1 MVPASAASRTRIPP
15 PPTAPAA
22 GIPPAGLPPGC
33 WRSLRRA
40 GLAPVLAALLLLT
53 ACTPA
58 NRRATAPVGGDPG
71 PAAPRPSGGIL
82 VLSSVPPL
90 TLFSQAIAA
99 GCGRVEPLV
108 TGAGDGHD
116 LHATPADLARLRRAR
131 VLVVNGLGL
140 EHELDSMLRA
150 ASNPQLQVIT
160 SSDGVIPARHNGLA
174 DPHIWLDPR
183 RSRDQARTI
192 AAGLVAA
199 DPGCASRYRTNARAL
214 DRRLEALDRDLAGQ
228 LAPWRGA
235 ILGTPHAFAT
245 SFADRYGLRTEAA
258 VRTPEERPTPEDLR
272 RVMARLQGPGP
283 RALLV
288 EPGQEGGALAGVARD
303 LGLRPTPFDPMET
316 GLVPAP
322 GPAPEEPWATTLR
335 RNTASLIEALRAS
348 SR

>member
-1 MVPASAASRTRIPP
+1 MVPAPSACRTRIPP
-15 PPTAPAA
+15 P
-22 GIPPAGLPPGC
+22 GG
-33 WRSLRRA
+33 WRSPRRV
-40 GLAPVLAALLLLT
+40 GLAPILAAVLLLA
-53 ACTPA
+53 ACSPA
-58 NRRATAPVGGDPG
+58 NRRATAPAAAPG
-71 PAAPRPSGGIL
+71 PAAPRPNGGIL

-90 TLFSQAIAA
+90 ALFSQAIAA

-108 TGAGDGHD
+108 AGAGDGHD
-116 LHATPADLARLRRAR
+116 PHATPADLARLRKAR

-140 EHELDSMLRA
+140 EQELGSMLQA
-150 ASNPQLQVIT
+150 AANPQLQVIT

-183 RSRDQARTI
+183 RARDQARTI

-199 DPGCASRYRTNARAL
+199 DPNCADRYSSNARAL
-214 DRRLEALDRDLAGQ
+214 DRRLEALDRELAGQ

-245 SFADRYGLRTEAA
+245 TFADRYGLSTESA
-258 VRTPEERPTPEDLR
+258 VRSPEERPTPEDLR
-272 RVMARLQGPGP
+272 RVMARLRGPGP

-322 GPAPEEPWATTLR
+322 GTAPEEPWATTLR
-335 RNTASLIEALRAS
+335 RNTASLIEAFRAS

>member
-1 MVPASAASRTRIPP
+1 MVPAPAASRTRIPP
-15 PPTAPAA
+15 P
-22 GIPPAGLPPGC
+22 GG
-33 WRSLRRA
+33 WRSPRRA
-40 GLAPVLAALLLLT
+40 GLVPVLAALLLLA

-58 NRRATAPVGGDPG
+58 NRRDTAPAAAPG
-71 PAAPRPSGGIL
+71 PAAPRPNGGIL

-108 TGAGDGHD
+108 AGAGDGHD
-116 LHATPADLARLRRAR
+116 LHATPADLARLRQAR

-140 EHELDSMLRA
+140 EHELDAMLRA
-150 ASNPQLQVIT
+150 AANPSLRVIT

-183 RSRDQARTI
+183 RARDQARTI

-199 DPGCASRYRTNARAL
+199 DPDCGDRYRSNARAL
-214 DRRLEALDRDLAGQ
+214 ERRLEALDRELAGQ

-245 SFADRYGLRTEAA
+245 TFADRYGLSTESA
-258 VRTPEERPTPEDLR
+258 VRSPEERPTPEDLQ
-272 RVMARLQGPGP
+272 RVMARLRGPGP

-288 EPGQEGGALAGVARD
+288 EPGQEGDALAGVARD

-322 GPAPEEPWATTLR
+322 GTAPEEPWATTLR
-335 RNTASLIEALRAS
+335 RNTASLIEAFRAS

>member
-1 MVPASAASRTRIPP
+1 MLPTLLPA
-15 PPTAPAA
+15 
-22 GIPPAGLPPGC
+22 
-33 WRSLRRA
+33 
-40 GLAPVLAALLLLT
+40 LLLT
-53 ACTPA
+53 ACGAPSRQALEAPLPPA
-58 NRRATAPVGGDPG
+58 SDNRPG
-71 PAAPRPSGGIL
+71 GGIRL
-82 VLSSVPPL
+82 LTTVPPL
-90 TLFSQAIAA
+90 TLFTSAIAA

-108 TGAGDGHD
+108 SGSRDVHD
-116 LHATPADLARLRRAR
+116 LRATPADLARLRTAR
-131 VLVVNGLGL
+131 VLVINGLGL
-140 EHELDSMLRA
+140 EPFVPAMLRA
-150 ASNPQLQVIT
+150 AANPALKVID

-183 RSRDQARTI
+183 RARDQARTI

-199 DPGCASRYRTNARAL
+199 DPGCANRYRTNARAL

>member
-1 MVPASAASRTRIPP
+1 MVPAPAASRTRIPP
-15 PPTAPAA
+15 P
-22 GIPPAGLPPGC
+22 GG
-33 WRSLRRA
+33 WRSTRRA
-40 GLAPVLAALLLLT
+40 GLVSVVAALLLLA

-58 NRRATAPVGGDPG
+58 NRRDTAPAAAPG
-71 PAAPRPSGGIL
+71 PAAPRPNGGIL

-90 TLFSQAIAA
+90 ALFSQAIAA

-108 TGAGDGHD
+108 AGAGDGHD
-116 LHATPADLARLRRAR
+116 LHATPADLARLRQAR

-140 EHELDSMLRA
+140 EHELDAMLRSA
-150 ASNPQLQVIT
+150 ANPSLRVIT

-183 RSRDQARTI
+183 RARDQARTI

-199 DPGCASRYRTNARAL
+199 DPDCGGRYRSNARAL
-214 DRRLEALDRDLAGQ
+214 ERRLEALDRDLAGQ

-245 SFADRYGLRTEAA
+245 TFADRYGLSTESA
-258 VRTPEERPTPEDLR
+258 VRSPEERPTPEDLR
-272 RVMARLQGPGP
+272 RVMARLRGPGP

-335 RNTASLIEALRAS
+335 RNTASLIEAFRAS

>member
-1 MVPASAASRTRIPP
+1 MVPATAASRTRIAPP
-15 PPTAPAA
+15 PSAPAG
-22 GIPPAGLPPGC
+22 GIPP
-33 WRSLRRA
+33 A
-40 GLAPVLAALLLLT
+40 GLAPVLAALLLLA

-58 NRRATAPVGGDPG
+58 NRPATAPAADPG

-108 TGAGDGHD
+108 AGTGDGHD
-116 LHATPADLARLRRAR
+116 LHATPADLARLREAR

-140 EHELDSMLRA
+140 EHELDGMLRA
-150 ASNPQLQVIT
+150 AANPRLRVIT

-183 RSRDQARTI
+183 RARDQARTI

-199 DPGCASRYRTNARAL
+199 DPDCGGRYRTNAQAL
-214 DRRLEALDRDLAGQ
+214 DQRLEALDRELAGQ

-245 SFADRYGLRTEAA
+245 TFADRYGLRTEAA
-258 VRTPEERPTPEDLR
+258 VRSPEERPTPEDLR
-272 RVMARLQGPGP
+272 RVMARLRGPGP

-335 RNTASLIEALRAS
+335 RNTTTLIEALRAS